1 MAGNTVM
8 RPRLVILVL
17 AMCIAAFAAAQTSRP
32 STLELRAVGA
42 FNSGD
47 YATALPLLQKVVAD
61 LAGQP
66 DRAAPLEE
74 MIRVCRRQLSDAQ
87 AQAADQPRPP
97 ADTDRPR
104 KPHEAPTPGEVRNL
118 TIKDLG
124 NFDYDSDKGGNIPA
138 DVLRLNG
145 MTVRLTGFMIPL
157 DQADNITEFALVP
170 DLFACCFG
178 QPPQVHHTVV
188 VRCPKTKAARYTP
201 EEIQVQGTLTVRE
214 KREEGYIVSLF
225 ELSATSVR
233 AAPR

>member
-1 MAGNTVM
+1 MRSIVLCLLATLCLTAGT
-8 RPRLVILVL
+8 L
-17 AMCIAAFAAAQTSRP
+17 AQTSRP

-47 YATALPLLQKVVAD
+47 YASALPLLQKVVAD

-74 MIRVCRRQLSDAQ
+74 MIRACQRQLSDAQ
-87 AQAADQPRPP
+87 TQAADQPRPP

-104 KPHEAPTPGEVRNL
+104 RPHDPPAAGEVRTL

-145 MTVRLTGFMIPL
+145 MTVRLSGFMIPL

-201 EEIQVQGTLTVRE
+201 EEIQVQGTLTVQE

-225 ELSATSVR
+225 ELSATSIR
-233 AAPR
+233 PAPR